1 MGKPIRSFLFIALC
15 ALCSVTL
22 VTQAAPASDMPST
35 WHGLTLN
42 GKATRTKFFIH
53 VYDIGLYLQKPSH
66 DTGQLLNNDMPWGI
80 RLVITTGMATRQKMI
95 DSFNESF
102 EKSTSGNIGPLKE
115 RINTFLNVFKEDPK
129 EGDVLGFVNKPGEGV
144 VVSKNDKVL
153 STVPGKDFQRA
164 LLGIWLG
171 EKPAQESVK
180 KGLLGQ

>member
-1 MGKPIRSFLFIALC
+1 
-15 ALCSVTL
+15 
-22 VTQAAPASDMPST
+22 
-35 WHGLTLN
+35 
-42 GKATRTKFFIH
+42 
-53 VYDIGLYLQKPSH
+53 
-66 DTGQLLNNDMPWGI
+66 
-80 RLVITTGMATRQKMI
+80 MATRQKMI

>member
-1 MGKPIRSFLFIALC
+1 MGKSIRSFLVVAICCMAL
-15 ALCSVTL
+15 A
-22 VTQAAPASDMPST
+22 TQAAPATDMPST
-35 WHGLTLN
+35 WQGLTLN

-53 VYDIGLYLQKPSH
+53 VYDIGLYLQKP
-66 DTGQLLNNDMPWGI
+66 TREVGQLLSEDMPWGI

-102 EKSTSGNIGPLKE
+102 EKSTSGKIGPLRD
-115 RINTFLNVFKEDPK
+115 RINTFLDVFKEEPK
-129 EGDVLGFVNKPGEGV
+129 EGDVLGFLNKPGVGV
-144 VVSKNDKVL
+144 VVSKNDEVL
-153 STVPGKDFQRA
+153 STIPGKDFQKA